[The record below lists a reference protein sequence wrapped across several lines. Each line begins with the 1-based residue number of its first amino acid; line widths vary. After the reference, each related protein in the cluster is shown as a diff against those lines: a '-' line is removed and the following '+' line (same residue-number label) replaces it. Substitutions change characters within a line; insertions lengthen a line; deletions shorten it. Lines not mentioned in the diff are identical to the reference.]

1 LHESKTQDFTE
12 GELRAVIA
20 KLFVVVDLLE
30 CVCGASSSVN
40 KLKNHSV
47 HGYNEFL
54 FSLACGS
61 SITRGELKILIL
73 EAHDL
78 NKDFIRSRNLW
89 IKERTQ
95 LVVDLMQE
103 IIDGNFS
110 VNPKVFALI
119 DEKYLVEEK
128 IKEQITIKKFHH
140 QVIKETKCPSCSY
153 SFQLPEINEFLEFG
167 YRCPKCRQSIRK

>member
-1 LHESKTQDFTE
+1 MHKSKTQEFTDE
-12 GELRAVIA
+12 DEQAAIA

-30 CVCGASSSVN
+30 CIGVASSSVN

-47 HGYNEFL
+47 HGYKEFL

-61 SITRGELKILIL
+61 SISRGELKILIL

-78 NKDFIRSRNLW
+78 NKDFAKSRNLW

-119 DEKYLVEEK
+119 DEKYLVKEK
-128 IKEQITIKKFHH
+128 KKNKSQLRSSFIKYSKKQNV
-140 QVIKETKCPSCSY
+140 QVVVILFNQSKLM
-153 SFQLPEINEFLEFG
+153 SF
-167 YRCPKCRQSIRK
+167 